1 MTAISTNGL
10 KFIGVLVCTAALTKL
25 FYLQPD
31 LLPAG
36 LRSVGNAIVDLSGA
50 HSQEISADI
59 EFAYILLVAF
69 LLSLGLLLLIG
80 FVFSWCSSSRSG

>member
-1 MTAISTNGL
+1 MTAISTKGL

-36 LRSVGNAIVDLSGA
+36 LRSVGNAIVDLLGA
-50 HSQEISADI
+50 HSQEVSADI
-59 EFAYILLVAF
+59 
-69 LLSLGLLLLIG
+69 
-80 FVFSWCSSSRSG
+80 

>member
-1 MTAISTNGL
+1 MTSIAIKGL
-10 KFIGVLVCTAALTKL
+10 KLIGVLICTAALTKL

-31 LLPAG
+31 LLPGG

-69 LLSLGLLLLIG
+69 LLSLALLLLIG
-80 FVFSWCSSSRSG
+80 FVLSWRSSSRSG

>member
-1 MTAISTNGL
+1 MTAISTKGL

-36 LRSVGNAIVDLSGA
+36 LRSVGNAIVDLLGA
-50 HSQEISADI
+50 HSQEVSADI
-59 EFAYILLVAF
+59 EFAFILLVAF
-69 LLSLGLLLLIG
+69 LLSLALLLLIG
-80 FVFSWCSSSRSG
+80 GVLSWCRSSRSG